1 MIYFRGCVAQKKL
14 GKISESTEVILKKA
28 GVDYQIIKDETCCGS
43 ILLRTGFV
51 DEASEQM
58 KLTAQ
63 ILKGEKILVSC
74 AGCYR
79 TFKKD
84 YKELLDVDLDVI
96 HTSQFFSELISNNK
110 ITLNKFSLKKVT
122 YHDSCHL
129 GRHCGEYESTRDVIN
144 SFATLVEMEHNH
156 ENAMCCGSGGG
167 VKSAFPEI
175 ADEISLERL
184 KEAKKTGADT
194 LITACPFCKLNLE
207 KGDLEVLDLSEFIIR
222 CIKNE

>member
-1 MIYFRGCVAQKKL
+1 MIYFRGCVAREKL
-14 GKISESTEVILKKA
+14 GKISESTEDILKKA
-28 GVDYQIIKDETCCGS
+28 GVDYEIIKDETCCGS

-51 DEASEQM
+51 EDALKQM
-58 KLTAQ
+58 ELTSQ
-63 ILKGEKILVSC
+63 TLKGDKILVSC

-84 YKELLDVDLDVI
+84 YKELLGVDLDVI

-110 ITLNKFSLKKVT
+110 ITLNKSSLKVT

-129 GRHCGEYESTRDVIN
+129 GRHCGEYDSTRNVIE
-144 SFATLVEMEHNH
+144 SCATLVEMEHNL
-156 ENAMCCGSGGG
+156 ENSRCCGSGGG

-175 ADEISLERL
+175 SDYISLERL
-184 KEAKKTGADT
+184 KEAEKTGTST

-222 CIKNE
+222 CINNE

>member
-1 MIYFRGCVAQKKL
+1 MIYFRGCVAREKL

-84 YKELLDVDLDVI
+84 YKELLGVDL
-96 HTSQFFSELISNNK
+96 EC
-110 ITLNKFSLKKVT
+110 
-122 YHDSCHL
+122 DSYL
-129 GRHCGEYESTRDVIN
+129 TI
-144 SFATLVEMEHNH
+144 FQ
-156 ENAMCCGSGGG
+156 
-167 VKSAFPEI
+167 
-175 ADEISLERL
+175 
-184 KEAKKTGADT
+184 
-194 LITACPFCKLNLE
+194 
-207 KGDLEVLDLSEFIIR
+207 
-222 CIKNE
+222 